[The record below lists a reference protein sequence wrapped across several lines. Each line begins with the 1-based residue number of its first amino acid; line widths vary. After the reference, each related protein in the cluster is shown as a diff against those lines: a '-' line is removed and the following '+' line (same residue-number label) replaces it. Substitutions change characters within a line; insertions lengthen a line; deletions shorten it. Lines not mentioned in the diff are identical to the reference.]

1 MDLSGK
7 VVFITGAASGIGAST
22 ARQLADLGATVVVAD
37 VDSTSGANVAKELG
51 DRGRFVK
58 LDVTKRDEWDRAVG
72 EVVSEFGGI
81 DILHLNAGVLTRP
94 PDAPDPHDYVL
105 PWLDEKG
112 LRKVMSI
119 NVDGVVF
126 GTLAAVDTLA
136 SRPGSQIVIT
146 SSPAGMGGWA
156 ADPYYAMSKAAV
168 NSWVQA
174 MGQVLGSKSIRV
186 NGVMP
191 GAPIDTSMLRPQWKG
206 HPDLAGVNPVD
217 PAVMGKAIVELMQRD
232 DGTGVVYIITPDA
245 ALVHAVP
252 RP

>member
-1 MDLSGK
+1 MDVSGK
-7 VVFITGAASGIGAST
+7 VVLITGAASGIGAAT
-22 ARQLADLGATVVVAD
+22 ARQLAALGATVVVAD
-37 VDSTSGANVAKELG
+37 VDKDNGTAVAKELG
-51 DRGRFVK
+51 DRGRFIRI
-58 LDVTKRDEWDRAVG
+58 DVTKKADWDKAVKD
-72 EVVSEFGGI
+72 VVADVGGI

-112 LRKVMSI
+112 LRKVMGI

-126 GTLAAVDTLA
+126 GTLASVDVLE

-146 SSPAGMGGWA
+146 SSPAGLGGWP

-174 MGQVLGSKSIRV
+174 MGNVLGPKGIRV

-191 GAPIDTSMLRPQWKG
+191 GAPINTSMLRPQWKG
-206 HPDLAGVNPVD
+206 HPDLAGVTPVE
-217 PAVMGKAIVELMQRD
+217 PEVMGKAIVELMQRD
-232 DGTGVVYIITPDA
+232 EGTGVVYIITPDA
-245 ALVHAVP
+245 ALVQTVP
-252 RP
+252 RV

>member
-7 VVFITGAASGIGAST
+7 TAFITGAASGIGAAT
-22 ARQLADLGATVVVAD
+22 ARKLGDLGASVVVAD
-37 VDSTSGANVAKELG
+37 VDEDNGAAVAKEAG
-51 DRGRFVK
+51 SDGRFVR
-58 LDVTKRDEWDRAVG
+58 LDVTKQAEWNKAVKAVG
-72 EVVSEFGGI
+72 AI

-105 PWLDEKG
+105 PWLNQKG

-126 GTLAAVDTLA
+126 GTLAAVKTLE

-146 SSPAGMGGWA
+146 SSPAGLGGWP
-156 ADPYYAMSKAAV
+156 ADPFYAMSKAAV

-174 MGQVLGSKSIRV
+174 MGAVLGEKGIRV

-191 GAPIDTSMLRPQWKG
+191 GAPINTSMLRPQWKN
-206 HPDLAGVNPVD
+206 HPDLAGVTPVE
-217 PAVMGKAIVELMQRD
+217 PTVMATAIVELMQRD
-232 DGTGVVYIITPDA
+232 DGTGVVYTITPDA
-245 ALVHAVP
+245 ALVHTVP
-252 RP
+252 RQ